1 MKPHGSVRVV
11 RRWCGMHID
20 PVHGCFNNPEGLN
33 HGNLSSGHGSWVC
46 ELANGLRLGAALPSR
61 DLSEAWVAVHG

>member
-1 MKPHGSVRVV
+1 
-11 RRWCGMHID
+11 MHID

-33 HGNLSSGHGSWVC
+33 HGNLSSGHGSWVR
-46 ELANGLRLGAALPSR
+46 ELANGLRLGTALPSR